1 MGLTV
6 VVITH
11 EMQVIKDICDRV
23 AVIDGGVIAEEGDVV
38 DVFTAPREPIT
49 KEFISVLL
57 SNELPTAFRG
67 NPITHEPSTD
77 SYMLLRLTFLG
88 ESADNPVLADMIRRF
103 PDIEVTMLFG
113 TLDQMKD
120 LPFGRM
126 IIGMRGARAEIEAA
140 ITYLS
145 AQHLKQE
152 VIGYVR
158 RNSAAPL

>member
-1 MGLTV
+1 M
-6 VVITH
+6 
-11 EMQVIKDICDRV
+11 
-23 AVIDGGVIAEEGDVV
+23 

-67 NPITHEPSTD
+67 NPIEETPSRD

-88 ESADNPVLADMIRRF
+88 ESADNPVLADMIRLF

-113 TLDQMKD
+113 TLDQIKE

-126 IIGMRGARAEIEAA
+126 IIGMRGERREIEAA
-140 ITYLS
+140 ISYLS

-158 RNSAAPL
+158 RNAAAPH